1 MALRFQKK
9 DDVDRE
15 VSERR
20 RDPLWG
26 IVIGG
31 ALYLSIRAL
40 LGWIG
45 WGKGESLKSYGE
57 DVVWLIAIGFLFWL
71 VSPLYYEFRIR
82 TKEIDGKVSAIEAAV
97 NTHREGQRSETEPF
111 NANKVMEK
119 LAAIEERLN
128 ELSEKLENLH
138 PGAGYA
144 HSTSGI
150 REGLRTID
158 ARTFAMNA
166 NEREALKP
174 DENCGQKEDAV

>member
-119 LAAIEERLN
+119 LAAIEERQ
-128 ELSEKLENLH
+128 
-138 PGAGYA
+138 
-144 HSTSGI
+144 TSFRRNWRTCI
-150 REGLRTID
+150 RVQVMLIQQAEYG
-158 ARTFAMNA
+158 
-166 NEREALKP
+166 KV
-174 DENCGQKEDAV
+174 CGQSTQEHLR